1 MELKHT
7 TRDKI
12 PKHGYTDTHIII
24 TLFVRLYV
32 RVAILLADRKNLHDR
47 IISLRGK
54 V

>member
-24 TLFVRLYV
+24 KMTKRTEYNC
-32 RVAILLADRKNLHDR
+32 K
-47 IISLRGK
+47 
-54 V
+54 